1 MTYDA
6 LIRELAAMVATASSM
21 PTRPVPLEPSLRL
34 REDAGMESL
43 GFIDLIVSIEERYGI
58 VLDPVANDFEI
69 GLRTLGGLTD
79 LVMAL
84 TERESE

>member
-1 MTYDA
+1 MTRDDV
-6 LIRELAAMVATASSM
+6 IRDLAAMVSVASSA
-21 PTRPVPLEPSLRL
+21 PARRVPLEPSLRL

-69 GLRTLGGLTD
+69 GFRTLGGLTE

-84 TERESE
+84 IAPESE